1 MPQRGRFLLYRSS
14 CSHPVGF
21 GSACLSPRE
30 LSLFRIRERSIDTSL
45 TGLMLGLFMLPA
57 SHVCSSTMEAKTYRI
72 GVLMSQDSPPYQ
84 QALVGFRQ
92 YLEQQR
98 VDISLNI
105 YPLSGTASQ
114 AKEVI
119 EASRKE
125 GASLLL
131 TLGSFATREVV
142 GKIVEVPI
150 VAGLIL
156 GREDLR
162 QAENAT
168 GVILEFPLEIEFQ
181 WLQRLL
187 PGHKTIGVLFSPE
200 ENRQKIDAAMHV
212 AQNAGLTLIAR
223 PVKTPKDLP
232 DALNSLSNRVDALWG
247 VADKAVLSP
256 QMAKTLL
263 LFSLRNRIPFI
274 GVSESWVKAGAL
286 YALDRDYTD
295 VGMQYSEMALKILRA
310 GMRASAIPPATPRKV
325 MYSLNLN
332 TARQLLLTIPAGVIH
347 GAHRVFE

>member
-1 MPQRGRFLLYRSS
+1 
-14 CSHPVGF
+14 
-21 GSACLSPRE
+21 
-30 LSLFRIRERSIDTSL
+30 
-45 TGLMLGLFMLPA
+45 MLGLIMLLA
-57 SHVCSSTMEAKTYRI
+57 SNVWSSTLEAKTYRI

-84 QALVGFRQ
+84 EALAGFRQ

-98 VDISLNI
+98 VDISLNS
-105 YPLSGTASQ
+105 YTLSGTAPQ
-114 AKEVI
+114 VKEVI
-119 EASRKE
+119 EAIRKE

-131 TLGSFATREVV
+131 TLGSFATREAVR
-142 GKIVEVPI
+142 KIVEVPI

-156 GREDLR
+156 DRRDLR
-162 QAENAT
+162 QAANAT

-200 ENRQKIDAAMHV
+200 ENRQKIDAAMRV

-223 PVKTPKDLP
+223 PVKTPQDLP
-232 DALNSLSNRVDALWG
+232 DALNSLANRVDALWS
-247 VADKAVLSP
+247 VADKTVLSP
-256 QMAKTLL
+256 QMAKPLL
-263 LFSLRNRIPFI
+263 LFSLRNHIPFI
-274 GVSESWVKAGAL
+274 GVSEPWVKAGAL

-295 VGMQYSEMALKILRA
+295 VGVQCSEMALKILRD

-332 TARQLLLTIPAGVIH
+332 TARQLPLTIPAGMIH